1 MDKISVK
8 NQFPIIKH
16 EFVEIQ
22 IPASTTQTRLYFP
35 ELPNLRNVH
44 LLNIEVTYKSYIP
57 FTPSNIDVINDAL
70 FKNTFLTLVD
80 YTGKE
85 FTHQIPLQYL
95 NYMSENQ
102 KDFFTETLIKQ
113 FCGQRVNWT
122 KSYIEFSSNTNVANR
137 LESCIFS
144 VYYADTKTNEA
155 KSRAANFNRM
165 S

>member
-44 LLNIEVTYKSYIP
+44 LLNIEATYVRYIP
-57 FTPSNIDVINDAL
+57 VSPSNIPVINLAL
-70 FKNTFLTLVD
+70 FQNTFLTLVD

-95 NYMSENQ
+95 NYMSESRN
-102 KDFFTETLIKQ
+102 DSFTETLIKQ

-122 KSYIEFSSNTNVANR
+122 KSYIELSSNTNVANK
-137 LESCIFS
+137 LEVAIFS
-144 VYYADTKTNEA
+144 VYYADTKTGEA
-155 KSRAANFNRM
+155 KSRAANFNNM

>member
-22 IPASTTQTRLYFP
+22 IPANTTQTRLYFP

-44 LLNIEVTYKSYIP
+44 LLNIEVTYDGYIP
-57 FTPSNIDVINDAL
+57 FTPSNIQVINRAL
-70 FKNTFLTLVD
+70 FQNTFLTLVD

-95 NYMSENQ
+95 NYMQQSANN
-102 KDFFTETLIKQ
+102 FFTETLIKQ

-122 KSYIEFSSNTNVANR
+122 KSYIEFSSNTNVGNR
-137 LESCIFS
+137 LEACIFS
-144 VYYADTKTNEA
+144 VYYADTKTNEQ
-155 KSRAANFNRM
+155 KSKAANFNRM